1 MKATNNTI
9 TERVR
14 AELFSMKD
22 EKYADFVASLIP
34 TIERER
40 IIGVRTPALR
50 KYAKEM
56 TDADA
61 EAFIR
66 ALPHEYYEEN
76 NLHAF
81 LIERTRDFDTA
92 IARLGDFLPCV
103 DNWATCDSMRPK
115 IFKKHTGRLY
125 KQVLKWLGSEHTYTV
140 RYAIGMLHS
149 YFLDEAF
156 LLSHLELVAAV
167 ESDEYYINMM
177 AAWYFATALAKQRE
191 AALPYFCEKRL
202 REPVLSMAYRKC
214 LDSYRISDEDK
225 MTLRALCNK

>member
-1 MKATNNTI
+1 MEVTNSII

-14 AELFSMKD
+14 TDLFSMRD

-34 TIERER
+34 TIERGS

-50 KYAKEM
+50 KYAKGM
-56 TDADA
+56 TDDEA
-61 EAFIR
+61 EAFMR
-66 ALPHEYYEEN
+66 ALAHKYYEEN

-92 IARLGDFLPCV
+92 IIRLDEFLPYV

-115 IFKKHTGRLY
+115 IFKKHTDRLY

-156 LLSHLELVAAV
+156 SPSHLELLAAI
-167 ESDEYYINMM
+167 ETDEYYINMM
-177 AAWYFATALAKQRE
+177 VAWYFATALAKQRDS
-191 AALPYFCEKRL
+191 ALPYFCEGQL
-202 REPVLSMAYRKC
+202 HEPVLSMARRKAIE
-214 LDSYRISDEDK
+214 SYRVSREDK
-225 MTLRALCNK
+225 DKIRYLCKK

>member
-14 AELFSMKD
+14 AELFSMRD

-61 EAFIR
+61 FIR

-92 IARLGDFLPCV
+92 ITRLGDFLPCV

-115 IFKKHTGRLY
+115 IFKKHTDRLY
-125 KQVLKWLGSEHTYTV
+125 KHVLKWLGSEHTYTV

-214 LDSYRISDEDK
+214 LDSYRISDDDK
-225 MTLRALCNK
+225 LMLRALCKK